1 MKDAGSRLLK
11 RDKEVWKKRP
21 LPEDL
26 IQYCIVDT
34 MAMFKLYD
42 KVKDINGGER
52 ARLRVASERYVDMYR
67 RRTTRSFDDY
77 ETNALLP
84 LDIIPEKGSLHFAP
98 ANTECTRCYRRF
110 PREEFTE

>member
-1 MKDAGSRLLK
+1 MDLQLPEVMYRRENTATGSSQFSTKHKRRSQRTDEVESIYGFRRCIELYVQDEDFIKMKDAGSRLLK

-52 ARLRVASERYVDMYR
+52 ARL
-67 RRTTRSFDDY
+67 
-77 ETNALLP
+77 
-84 LDIIPEKGSLHFAP
+84 
-98 ANTECTRCYRRF
+98 
-110 PREEFTE
+110 